1 MDLKIF
7 ALACV
12 VFLILDAGWIT
23 YNYKYYRDLVFKIQK
38 EELYLKTILIPV
50 AYIFIFA
57 SLYFCIRLIELE
69 LKFNND
75 KNNLNKYLKV
85 FIISAL
91 FGLAVYGT
99 YAYTNAIFLKNYGY
113 MNAFIDTIWAVVLYS
128 GASLI
133 YFSIVNS

>member
-50 AYIFIFA
+50 AYICIFA
-57 SLYFCIRLIELE
+57 SLYFCNRLIEL
-69 LKFNND
+69 
-75 KNNLNKYLKV
+75 
-85 FIISAL
+85 
-91 FGLAVYGT
+91 
-99 YAYTNAIFLKNYGY
+99 
-113 MNAFIDTIWAVVLYS
+113 
-128 GASLI
+128 
-133 YFSIVNS
+133 